1 MNSCHAKR
9 NEAARAVYRLT
20 LSVLSPLYC
29 HCLSFDEQES
39 GRKWGGRPS
48 DIQLVCARRRTW
60 LRRRLFVFT
69 AITEMF
75 RVSNTCIKAHAGRLD
90 QSGYWRT
97 FNRLITI
104 TFLVLATSQDVLAF
118 LSLLFGTCEGR
129 QVTQR
134 RQDEN
139 NNTEVKFFFLG
150 GMPFYLFFP

>member
-1 MNSCHAKR
+1 MKSRRAKR

-20 LSVLSPLYC
+20 LSVPSPLYC

-48 DIQLVCARRRTW
+48 DIQLVCAQRRTW

-69 AITEMF
+69 AIPEMF
-75 RVSNTCIKAHAGRLD
+75 RASNNCIKAHAGRLD
-90 QSGYWRT
+90 QPGYWRT
-97 FNRLITI
+97 FDRSITI
-104 TFLVLATSQDVLAF
+104 TFLVLATSQGVLAF

-129 QVTQR
+129 QVKQS

-139 NNTEVKFFFLG
+139 KNTAFNFFLG
-150 GMPFYLFFP
+150 GMPFYPFFP